1 MSVCVDKF
9 AKVNQR
15 LMTTYVECQTKINDK
30 RMKEYEQQL
39 KDAEALATQQQ
50 QEQEQQQQLTEP
62 ELTEPAPVVEAV
74 N

>member
-50 QEQEQQQQLTEP
+50 QEQQQQLTEP